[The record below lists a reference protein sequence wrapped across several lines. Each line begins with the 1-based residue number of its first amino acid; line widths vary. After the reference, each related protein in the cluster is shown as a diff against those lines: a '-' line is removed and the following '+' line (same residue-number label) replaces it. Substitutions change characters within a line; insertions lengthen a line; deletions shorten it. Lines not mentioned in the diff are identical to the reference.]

1 MYEWRSLN
9 LNVIL
14 IILNNYIPNETK
26 ACNIYFIYSFFS
38 YSRINVK
45 KFLNIQIKL
54 NPGGLNEQETEL
66 DYCSIFAVSALLNS
80 VYLPNDS

>member
-1 MYEWRSLN
+1 MYGWRSLN

-14 IILNNYIPNETK
+14 NILNNFIPNETK

-54 NPGGLNEQETEL
+54 NSGGLYKQETEL
-66 DYCSIFAVSALLNS
+66 NYCSIFAISTFIEFCLFA
-80 VYLPNDS
+80 